1 MGGGL
6 RLLATAEG
14 AHDSKGFGDC
24 LRDRVLTLGFGILV
38 APHFRSDTE
47 EIVEQELYEQWLF
60 EIGFGFRLVDY
71 GVAKR
76 ILVSGGDPD
85 RFLEDFVRNGNLN
98 DILQNL

>member
-47 EIVEQELYEQWLF
+47 EIVEQELYEQ
-60 EIGFGFRLVDY
+60 
-71 GVAKR
+71 
-76 ILVSGGDPD
+76 
-85 RFLEDFVRNGNLN
+85 
-98 DILQNL
+98 